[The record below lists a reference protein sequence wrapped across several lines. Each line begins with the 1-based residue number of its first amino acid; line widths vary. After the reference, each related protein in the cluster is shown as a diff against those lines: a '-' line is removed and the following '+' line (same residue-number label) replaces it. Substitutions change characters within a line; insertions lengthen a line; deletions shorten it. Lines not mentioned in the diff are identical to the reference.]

1 MNFFFDS
8 YAIIEILKN
17 NPNYEQFRNLI
28 IFTSTINLSEVHHHL
43 INNVREKI
51 ARELATRL
59 NIQLLDIGK
68 ESAIKAAEF
77 RFQYKKEKLSCIDC
91 IGYVLAKEMSM
102 KFLTGD
108 EKFKN
113 KGNVEFVK

>member
-17 NPNYEQFRNLI
+17 NPNYEKFKNLTVFTNI
-28 IFTSTINLSEVHHHL
+28 INISEVYYHL
-43 INNVREKI
+43 INNAKEKI
-51 ARELATRL
+51 AKELISQL
-59 NIQLLDIGK
+59 NIQLLNLDK

-77 RFQYKKEKLSCIDC
+77 KFQYKKEKLSYIDC
-91 IGYVLAKEMSM
+91 LGYVIAKEINA

-113 KGNVEFVK
+113 KNNVEFVK

>member
-28 IFTSTINLSEVHHHL
+28 IFTSTINLSEVHYHL
-43 INNVREKI
+43 INNAKEKI
-51 ARELATRL
+51 ARELVNQL
-59 NIQLLDIGK
+59 NIQLLNIGK

-77 RFQYKKEKLSCIDC
+77 KFQYKKEKLSYIDC
-91 IGYVLAKEMSM
+91 IGYVLAKEMNM